1 MFFDIMLII
10 GLVMLNGFFVA
21 AEFAMVKVRGSQI
34 EILARE
40 GSSSAKMATH
50 ILAHLNTY
58 LSATQ
63 LGITLASLAL
73 GWFGEETVTALILP
87 IFNYFQFDISL
98 ETIHKISLGVSFL
111 VVTFLHIVFGEV
123 APKAF
128 GIKMAEEVI
137 MFTAHPLRI
146 FYLVFRPFIFILNS
160 SANVL
165 LRIFNI
171 DPNEIEGGHSAE
183 ELKMLI
189 KQGAEEGTIP
199 TTQQELIENVFN
211 FNDLSARQIQVS
223 RTKIVALEV
232 SSPDADVIKKV
243 ISEGYSRMPVYK
255 ETLDDIVGIVHTKD
269 IIPMVN
275 DRKPII
281 LRDILRPAY
290 FIPETKT
297 VSELLKDFQK
307 KRMHMAVVLDEFGGT
322 SGIVTMEDV
331 IEELVGEIQD
341 EYDDEA
347 VKVEKVDEGAY
358 IVKGGI
364 HIHDVNEYLNYP
376 LPVGDDFE
384 TVAGLMNFIFG
395 KIPEQNEQKEFGGY
409 LFTILK
415 CSRKSVEFIR
425 LQEVLKDTD

>member
-1 MFFDIMLII
+1 MFLDVMLII

-21 AEFAMVKVRGSQI
+21 AEFAMVKVRVSQM
-34 EILARE
+34 EILARS
-40 GSSSAKMATH
+40 GSSSAKMSQH

-87 IFNYFQFDISL
+87 IFDYFQFNISL
-98 ETIHKISLGVSFL
+98 DTIHKISLGVSFL

-123 APKAF
+123 APKAL
-128 GIKMAEEVI
+128 GIKLPEETI
-137 MFTAHPLRI
+137 LFTAHPLRL
-146 FYLVFRPFIFILNS
+146 FYLIFRPFIFILNS
-160 SANVL
+160 SANIL
-165 LRIFNI
+165 LRIIGI
-171 DPNEIEGGHSAE
+171 DPNEIEEGHSAE

-189 KQGAEEGTIP
+189 KQGAQEGTIP

-232 SSPDADVIKKV
+232 SSPDEEVIKKV

-255 ETLDDIVGIVHTKD
+255 LTLDDIVGIVHTKD
-269 IIPMVN
+269 LIPMVN
-275 DRKPII
+275 ARQPII

-358 IVKGGI
+358 IVRGAI
-364 HIHDVNEYLNYP
+364 HIHDVNEYLTYP

-415 CSRKSVEFIR
+415 SSRKSVEFIR
-425 LQEVLKDTD
+425 IQEVLKETD